1 MSAQVVQAILIAMIG
16 FIGLIMAFRRL
27 LPATTRRM
35 QSTLARYL
43 LKAGRASQWQVLG
56 RWLQP
61 AESVSGACGSS
72 TGCGSCG
79 GCGSTSSASDKA
91 QPLVFH
97 RKPRS
102 QN

>member
-1 MSAQVVQAILIAMIG
+1 MSAQVVQAIVITLIG
-16 FIGLIMAFRRL
+16 LVGLIMAFRRL
-27 LPATTRRM
+27 LPMTTRRL
-35 QSTLARYL
+35 QSSFARYL
-43 LKAGRASQWQVLG
+43 LKAGRASHWQALG
-56 RWLQP
+56 RWMQP
-61 AESVSGACGSS
+61 AESVSGACGSN

-79 GCGSTSSASDKA
+79 GCGSTASASDKP